1 MKRAHQL
8 LAVVFFVVGAALLV
22 RGVAGGVWPVSVQAL
37 AGLLM
42 LVLAVLR
49 WVYA

>member
-1 MKRAHQL
+1 
-8 LAVVFFVVGAALLV
+8 V
-22 RGVAGGVWPVSVQAL
+22 RGVAGGIWPVSLQFL

-49 WVYA
+49 WIYA

>member
-1 MKRAHQL
+1 MKRAHQI
-8 LAVVFFVVGAALLV
+8 LAVVFALVGAALVV
-22 RGVAGGVWPVSVQAL
+22 RGVAGGPLARLLQAL

-49 WVYA
+49 WIYA

>member
-8 LAVVFFVVGAALLV
+8 LAVVFFVIGAALIV
-22 RGVAGGVWPVSVQAL
+22 RGVIGGVWPVSLQAL
-37 AGLLM
+37 AGALM

>member
-1 MKRAHQL
+1 MKRAHQV
-8 LAVVFFVVGAALLV
+8 LAVVFFIVGAALVV
-22 RGVAGGVWPVSVQAL
+22 RGVSGGVWPVSLQAL
-37 AGLLM
+37 AGVLM